1 LKIFLPSL
9 DKRLGDKKFAFPLA
23 FAYIKIEIYMIPTM
37 NMRLHFYNGAWW
49 CMAFFSM
56 LVADENQTRH
66 RARDLGVEIGILKP
80 GAYNSITDVNG
91 VLVGQVTV
99 QRGDSVH
106 TGVTA
111 ILPHEGNLFQ
121 EKVPAA
127 VFVGN
132 GFGKLMGVT
141 QIEELGNLESPI
153 LLTSTLNVPRVADAL
168 IDFMLSLPE
177 NRDLRSANVIVGETN
192 DGFLNDIRGRH
203 VGREQVFAAI
213 KNAKSGTVAEG
224 GVGAGAGTVCFGW
237 KGGIGSS
244 SRVLPAAA
252 GEYSVGVLVQTN
264 FGGVLTINGAPVGRE
279 LGQFAM
285 KETLPYSSDEG
296 SCMIIVATDAPMD
309 SRNLKRL
316 AARAMLGLARTGGYA
331 SNGSGDYVI
340 AFSTAKENRVAH
352 KSSSQVQTQLALV
365 NDETSPLFLAVVEAT
380 EEAIINSLFMA
391 KTTHG
396 FAGHVVEALPLD
408 RTLQILEKY
417 NALHHNHNLPSWK

>member
-1 LKIFLPSL
+1 MNVFSFMRPPLNFGFCAMLAVLTTTIPANDQSI
-9 DKRLGDKKFAFPLA
+9 RRRGRELG
-23 FAYIKIEIYMIPTM
+23 I
-37 NMRLHFYNGAWW
+37 
-49 CMAFFSM
+49 
-56 LVADENQTRH
+56 
-66 RARDLGVEIGILKP
+66 EIGILQP
-80 GAYNSITDVNG
+80 GANNGITDVAG
-91 VLVGQVTV
+91 VLVGQATV
-99 QRGDSVH
+99 RRGDSVR

-111 ILPHEGNLFQ
+111 ILPHAGNLFQ

-153 LLTSTLNVPRVADAL
+153 LLTNTLNIPRVADAL
-168 IDFMLSLPE
+168 IDYMLALPE
-177 NRDLRSANVIVGETN
+177 NKEVRSINAVVGETN

-203 VGREQVFAAI
+203 VGRDEVFAAL
-213 KNAKSGTVAEG
+213 KNAKSGAIEEG
-224 GVGAGAGTVCFGW
+224 CVGAGTGTVCFGW
-237 KGGIGSS
+237 KGGIGTS
-244 SRVLPAAA
+244 SRVLPNSA
-252 GEYSVGVLVQTN
+252 GSYTVGVLVQTN

-285 KETLPYSSDEG
+285 KEALPYSGSDG
-296 SCMIIVATDAPMD
+296 SCMIIVATDAPLD

-352 KSSSQVQTQLALV
+352 RTSAKAQNQFSLL
-365 NDETSPLFLAVVEAT
+365 NDETSPSFLAAIEAT

-391 KTTHG
+391 TTTRG
-396 FAGHVVEALPLD
+396 FAGHVVEALPIE
-408 RTLQILEKY
+408 RTLEILKKY
-417 NALHHNHNLPSWK
+417 NALNHNRDLPSWKK